1 MKKERRRLFQ
11 PDNKRVIH
19 IATALCFAIEA
30 GRGMDTAVFN
40 TLQPFIIEYFGTSL
54 TQSSLFNVA
63 GSLGQF
69 LINYIILRLADR
81 YDKVNMLTALVLL
94 LSAVML
100 AIGGAPTMGIFVFL
114 KFLQGMVSPFMDNV
128 CTGYTSDLHS
138 SRRGSAVG
146 VLFMCFSL
154 ASALM
159 PTFNTFVV
167 DTLGMPWYASYRII
181 GIYLAVVG
189 LLFLVTFG
197 VLLPRPQ
204 TEFTTKKNLQE
215 KKKLSIREMFGN
227 RNMRALFVSN
237 VTMSFYNY
245 FSMFLPTYFYLT
257 NADVYTTAVR
267 GAIATAASMG
277 RLCSRILYVPLSKKI
292 DTIWYMRFQALVST
306 VINLSCFIIDNPYVW
321 MVALFCSGLIV
332 GSAFTARTVLTC
344 EEYPDYSSSACAA
357 TAIASGVASLFA
369 TPIMNTIADHV
380 SLTAAMLIPIGFGCA
395 TYLVFR
401 FMYRKPAEKAAA

>member
-1 MKKERRRLFQ
+1 MANEKKRLFTV
-11 PDNKRVIH
+11 DNKKLIH
-19 IATALCFAIEA
+19 VATALCFAIEA

-40 TLQPFIIEYFGTSL
+40 TLQPFIIEHFGTSL

-94 LSAVML
+94 LSAVLL
-100 AIGGAPTMGIFVFL
+100 AIGGAPTMGVFVFL

-167 DTLGMPWYASYRII
+167 DTLGLPWYKSYQFI
-181 GIYLAVVG
+181 GFYLLGVG
-189 LLFLVTFG
+189 LLFLLVFG

-204 TEFTTKKNLQE
+204 TEFTSKKNMEE
-215 KKKLSIREMFGN
+215 KKKLSIREMFQN
-227 RNMRALFVSN
+227 RNMRALFVAN

-245 FSMFLPTYFYLT
+245 FSMMLPTYFYLT
-257 NADVYTTAVR
+257 NADVYTTAIR
-267 GAIATAASMG
+267 GSIATAASIG
-277 RLCSRILYVPLSKKI
+277 RLCSRVLYVPLSKKI

-306 VINLSCFIIDNPYVW
+306 LINLSCFIIDNPYVW
-321 MVALFCSGLIV
+321 MAALFCSGLIV
-332 GSAFTARTVLTC
+332 GSSF
-344 EEYPDYSSSACAA
+344 
-357 TAIASGVASLFA
+357 
-369 TPIMNTIADHV
+369 
-380 SLTAAMLIPIGFGCA
+380 
-395 TYLVFR
+395 
-401 FMYRKPAEKAAA
+401 